1 MSQVLNKGCYDAQDN
16 WTTTSQK
23 VRRMSSLRSFA
34 ALTAGAFATAALSL
48 PSFAGASRDRTV
60 VTTEFSAE
68 NKPDDKNKKIV
79 PGGGGAQKQAPV
91 RVTPRVI
98 DRHNGPPAGAQ
109 KNIGQQKNF
118 EVKKKIEVQKKI
130 EVHKDIGVQ
139 KNIGTQKTIKLQK
152 TVGKPKVFTPHG
164 KNAGIVITSKI
175 LRRAGARRLPH
186 LDPRPQL
193 FALAQRLSRA
203 LPRRLAH
210 LRRAQR
216 AWRHHHRRR
225 RILPLRLYRRPSGLL
240 RRTDRGRL
248 PDDL

>member
-1 MSQVLNKGCYDAQDN
+1 MLRCAREPDHHLTERPTHVQPRQFCSTDRGR
-16 WTTTSQK
+16 
-23 VRRMSSLRSFA
+23 VRSAVIISSFA
-34 ALTAGAFATAALSL
+34 AG
-48 PSFAGASRDRTV
+48 PRDHTV
-60 VTTEFSAE
+60 VTTEFSVE
-68 NKPDDKNKKIV
+68 NKPDDKNKKVV
-79 PGGGGAQKQAPV
+79 PKGAVQKQAPV
-91 RVTPRVI
+91 HVAPRVI
-98 DRHNGPPAGAQ
+98 ERHNGPPAGAQ

-175 LRRAGARRLPH
+175 RGAPTRGAFRTSIRGRNYSPWRSGYRARYHGGWRTFVALSTLGAITIG
-186 LDPRPQL
+186 
-193 FALAQRLSRA
+193 AAEYY
-203 LPRRLAH
+203 
-210 LRRAQR
+210 
-216 AWRHHHRRR
+216 
-225 RILPLRLYRRPSGLL
+225 LYRRPGGLL